1 MSKSKTVEDVSFS
14 DNLLTKSIVGR
25 IRLLSSENEINKSLQ
40 SNHNHPL
47 IVNVQQANTTVRPT
61 DRFNVLEC

>member
-1 MSKSKTVEDVSFS
+1 MSKSKTVEDDSFC
-14 DNLLTKSIVGR
+14 DNLLTKSIVRR

-61 DRFNVLEC
+61 DRFTVLEC